1 MAPSPHHPW
10 NAANVSQIARF
21 ANLNILALAKEIP
34 YQAAMAS
41 PTHLKSLQALELAIR
56 KGSFQ
61 DAAVELGITPAAVGQ
76 RVKTLEDYL
85 GVELLVRGRSGV
97 RAAPEIAAAMP
108 HLTSAF
114 REMESAARELDLQRG
129 HELHLAV
136 ASDFDELWL
145 KPRLVRFRAA
155 HPNLLFCINGE
166 GDAPIRLGKVDCEIN
181 FGPPRGDENSEL
193 LFHDYVLPIASP
205 INTARTSGPDSS
217 IQLEG
222 FPLLHVDFYKN
233 DPARLSWPDW
243 VAANGIER
251 TAPNRGMRF
260 QRITAALDAMLVN
273 AGVGMCGIALLAD
286 LLDEGRLTLPYRSST
301 GRWSK
306 HGFIARFRSD
316 WRAKS
321 HVARFRSWLLDES
334 RATGEWLAAH
344 AGSRPDASAEGGAG
358 Q

>member
-1 MAPSPHHPW
+1 MPP
-10 NAANVSQIARF
+10 
-21 ANLNILALAKEIP
+21 
-34 YQAAMAS
+34 
-41 PTHLKSLQALELAIR
+41 PTHLKSLQALELAVR
-56 KGSFQ
+56 RRSFQ

-85 GVELLVRGRSGV
+85 GVELLIRGRSGV
-97 RAAPEIAAAMP
+97 RPAPGLSAALP
-108 HLTSAF
+108 HLANAF
-114 REMESAARELDLQRG
+114 RELDSVARELDLQRG

-145 KPRLVRFRAA
+145 KPRLPRFRAA
-155 HPNLLFCINGE
+155 HPNLLLCVNGE
-166 GDAPIRLGKVDCEIN
+166 GDAPIRLGKVDCEIS
-181 FGPPRGDENSEL
+181 FGPAPDDENSEL

-205 INTARTSGPDSS
+205 ANTARTADPDSS
-217 IQLEG
+217 VRLEG

-243 VAANGIER
+243 IAANGIER

-260 QRITAALDAMLVN
+260 QRITAAVDAMLVN
-273 AGVGMCGIALLAD
+273 AGIGLCGVALLAG

-321 HVARFRSWLLDES
+321 HVAKFRSWLLDES
-334 RATGEWLAAH
+334 RATSEWLAAH
-344 AGSRPDASAEGGAG
+344 AGSRP
-358 Q
+358 